1 MYRLG
6 FMGTKD
12 LHGFIFVWGDRRVNL
27 LWPFGDND
35 WVTKGA
41 GEKPPWPGFLGVYQV
56 SEESL

>member
-12 LHGFIFVWGDRRVNL
+12 LHGFIFVWGEGRVNL

-35 WVTKGA
+35 SVTKA
-41 GEKPPWPGFLGVYQV
+41 AAKRPPWPVFLGENQV